1 MKRTQKES
9 VEDLLKG
16 IEDAKNMREFDYIKD
31 LKMLLNAYTKTSKRD
46 YLALIRSLIDKYS
59 VEETA
64 LVHAA
69 LLKKCRAGDIEAM
82 RLWAE
87 LSKENQTAGEEVQ
100 IVDDIPVK

>member
-9 VEDLLKG
+9 VEGLLKG

-64 LVHAA
+64 VVHAA
-69 LLKKCRAGDIEAM
+69 LLKKCRAGDVEAIRLYGQM
-82 RLWAE
+82 R
-87 LSKENQTAGEEVQ
+87 QQAGGEFQEVT
-100 IVDDIPVK
+100 IVDSI